1 VKKDEVL
8 AYYGTQRQLAQ
19 ALGITQ
25 AAVAQWREVPMLRQ
39 YQLERLTGGRL
50 KVQDMEQS
58 RRRPS
63 EPQIIGHRPGRCSTT
78 Y

>member
-1 VKKDEVL
+1 MKKDEVL

-39 YQLERLTGGRL
+39 YQLERLTAGALKAQDTRL
-50 KVQDMEQS
+50 Q
-58 RRRPS
+58 
-63 EPQIIGHRPGRCSTT
+63 
-78 Y
+78 